1 MDTEANEL
9 LTRALHLTEDQRA
22 ELATRLLDSLDP
34 DAEAEVES
42 AWASE
47 IKRRLD
53 AFEAGV
59 TQVVTW
65 PEARKR
71 IFGASDE
78 P

>member
-22 ELATRLLDSLDP
+22 ELATRLLDSLDA

-53 AFEAGV
+53 SFEAGV
-59 TQVVTW
+59 TQAVTW